1 MVSQALGNMEYKKS
15 DRDVDGGSLD
25 KNNLGKMKKKN
36 ETKSKRTS
44 ESRLRLVALKNM
56 SWGLFKNNLQVRTM
70 ACSWMAIKTNV
81 ADQWWN

>member
-44 ESRLRLVALKNM
+44 ESRLRLVALNKHEL
-56 SWGLFKNNLQVRTM
+56 GP
-70 ACSWMAIKTNV
+70 I
-81 ADQWWN
+81 

>member
-1 MVSQALGNMEYKKS
+1 VVSQALGNMEYKKS

-44 ESRLRLVALKNM
+44 NKLN
-56 SWGLFKNNLQVRTM
+56 
-70 ACSWMAIKTNV
+70 
-81 ADQWWN
+81 